1 MFTNTGR
8 WLTRIVVKDTFTD
21 SPTDEDIQNSANVIV
36 LALERIQNRFEKV
49 IDNNFMDFDIILDN
63 FKFIRDGIENHI
75 NYRKYDDLVTCN
87 SWKDV
92 FNEYM
97 EMLYDIADE
106 KVDVIGQKG
115 FEDGIYKFIWIE

>member
-1 MFTNTGR
+1 MLTNTGR

-49 IDNNFMDFDIILDN
+49 IDNNFMDFDIVLDN
-63 FKFIRDGIENHI
+63 FKFVRDGIENRI
-75 NYRKYDDLVTCN
+75 NYKKYDDLGTWH

-106 KVDVIGQKG
+106 RVNVIGEKG
-115 FEDGIYKFIWIE
+115 FEDGVYKFIWIE